1 MVSDSNGMKNKYSR
15 TINIVSICNII
26 LYIILCSF
34 YLVNLKKFP
43 DEYQKIERNQID
55 EIQIAVKSSLDGDAN
70 QIVSKLA
77 IVTKENPVD
86 LLIYKGK
93 TQVYSS
99 SSSFNRENFSGAT
112 NKQSVLFE
120 SQGNY
125 TNENLDNYEVFIRVY
140 RLPYTETL
148 VPFIMKQ
155 FILLA
160 LCFLILI
167 ICLFI
172 IIRFILSSMMQAKN
186 SLELMLENEFKEV
199 AMTNKANDAINE
211 SLRDVSTKINHNLDD
226 ISREYSQY
234 EQELEKSR
242 LYLDSVL
249 LVSRSFIHDLKT
261 PIVHQV
267 YENEIFSTTIMN
279 DESKEITE
287 MNIAHGESLIKQIN
301 DILKFMSQPDIVEK
315 LNTDLKDIDINAL
328 MIQIFRQFKN
338 QISSKH
344 LDMDY
349 ISDES
354 VILYRNEVLI
364 KLLLHNII
372 SNMTQY
378 ASDNSTIVV
387 SALHTDSNEI
397 ELSFTNTTDA
407 ENIQRM
413 LQSQNIFNILEK
425 NRNHEYS
432 SGQGLFLIKTITEMS
447 DGIYTVTTSD
457 DSITLTLTFP
467 CNGDL
472 L

>member
-1 MVSDSNGMKNKYSR
+1 MKNKYSR

-34 YLVNLKKFP
+34 YLFNLKKFP
-43 DEYQKIERNQID
+43 VEYQKIEQDQID
-55 EIQIAVKSSLDGDAN
+55 KIQIAVKSSLDGESS
-70 QIVSKLA
+70 QIESLLA
-77 IVTKENPVD
+77 AVTQENPVD
-86 LLIYKGK
+86 LLIYNGK
-93 TQVYSS
+93 TQVYNS
-99 SSSFNRENFSGAT
+99 SSSFNRDNFSGAT
-112 NKQSVLFE
+112 NNQSILFE
-120 SQGNY
+120 SRGTY
-125 TNENLDNYEVFIRVY
+125 TNLKLDNFDVFIRIY

-148 VPFIMKQ
+148 VPFIMDQ
-155 FILLA
+155 FVLLA

-167 ICLFI
+167 ICLFVV
-172 IIRFILSSMMQAKN
+172 IRLILSSIIQAKN

-199 AMTNKANDAINE
+199 ALTNKANDTINE

-261 PIVHQV
+261 PIVHQI

-279 DESKEITE
+279 EESKEITE
-287 MNIAHGESLIKQIN
+287 MNISHGKSLITQIN
-301 DILKFMSQPDIVEK
+301 DILKFMNQPDIVEK

-338 QISSKH
+338 QISGKH
-344 LDMDY
+344 LDMDF

-354 VILYRNEVLI
+354 VNLHKNEVLI

-378 ASDNSTIVV
+378 ASNDSTITV
-387 SALHTDSNEI
+387 SALHTDNDGI
-397 ELSFTNTTDA
+397 ELSFTNTTDPD
-407 ENIQRM
+407 NIRRM
-413 LQSQNIFNILEK
+413 LQSQNLFNILES
-425 NRNHEYS
+425 NRSHEFS

-447 DGIYTVTTSD
+447 GGIYTVSSD
-457 DSITLTLTFP
+457 EDTITVSLLFSN
-467 CNGDL
+467 NGEIL
-472 L
+472 